1 MESTRGSRPSL
12 WLRLLAVLVLA
23 LAAWLLLRTLIGV
36 LATVAWLA
44 AVVVALVGIAWALRV
59 LRR

>member
-1 MESTRGSRPSL
+1 MRSTDDSRPSL
-12 WLRLLAVLVLA
+12 WLRVFAVLVLA
-23 LAAWLLLRTLIGV
+23 LAAWLLLRMLIGV

-44 AVVVALVGIAWALRV
+44 ATVVALVGVAWAVRV